1 MKIKIIIC
9 LLLIGVVTSTNANAW
24 FFFFIP
30 GSATRSIS
38 DAVTGAKG
46 NICVK
51 ESAKEGDILTSP
63 NGNTAKILST
73 SGTSSICKNPA
84 TPIRAD
90 IEFTFKFNSKAGI
103 DIPEDYE
110 NVPLTDLE
118 RYNGNLLKV
127 KSKSLK
133 NSGFI
138 VTSTTKRPDF
148 DIKSWANNIDK
159 YQQSNPNLLNA
170 KTIAPEEITIKGMRA
185 LRFQVQGTLKGVF
198 GDDITYLYTL
208 IEGDNELVNITFYQP
223 TAKFNLEEAEKIS
236 MSIQG
241 LNQVTEIGS
250 TQATVNKQ
258 AAEIKTKSDF
268 DENIKKCSDIGFKP
282 GTEAFGNCVL
292 KLSK

>member
-1 MKIKIIIC
+1 MRAKALIC
-9 LLLIGVVTSTNANAW
+9 LLFLGTFFSSNANAW

-90 IEFTFKFNSKAGI
+90 IEFTFQFNSKAGI
-103 DIPEDYE
+103 DIPDDYE

-118 RYNGNLLKV
+118 RYNGNLLKA
-127 KSKSLK
+127 KSKSNK
-133 NSGFI
+133 NTGFTVI
-138 VTSTTKRPDF
+138 STTKRPNF
-148 DIKSWANNIDK
+148 DIQTWANNIDRI
-159 YQQSNPNLLNA
+159 QQSNPNLLNA
-170 KTIAPEEITIKGMRA
+170 KTIASEEITIKGMRA

-223 TAKFNLEEAEKIS
+223 TAKFNLEEAGKIS

-250 TQATVNKQ
+250 TQATSNNQ
-258 AAEIKTKSDF
+258 TAEINTTSDF
-268 DENIKKCSDIGFKP
+268 EENKKKCSDIGFKP